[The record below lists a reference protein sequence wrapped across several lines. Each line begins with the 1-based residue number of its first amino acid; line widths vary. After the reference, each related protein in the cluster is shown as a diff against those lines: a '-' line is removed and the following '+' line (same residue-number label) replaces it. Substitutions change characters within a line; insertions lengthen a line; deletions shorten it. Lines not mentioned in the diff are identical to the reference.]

1 MEQNSPQGDR
11 KPRSGSSGNRN
22 RNRNRN
28 RSGGNRQGGNR
39 SGGNRNQQGGRRRRR
54 EPKLTGF
61 QKFLKAITFGIVDP
75 AKKKRKGRKP
85 AAKND
90 RRRIIE
96 DPTTG
101 RLYIGNLSYD
111 LTDEELEAT
120 FTPIGKVVSASVVRH
135 GDSGRS
141 KGFGFVEMGS
151 VEEARA
157 AVSKLNDTDLKGRKL
172 LVSGAKAEKPR
183 KSEGRPPRE
192 GGRGERGERRSREG
206 GERPPRRDGRSR
218 DRGERGRRR
227 SDDRVEK
234 PARQVQPPKIEVV
247 TGPKLLVKNLN
258 KDATEIDIA
267 DLFDGI
273 GEIREKS
280 EVIVEGESTTGELTV
295 EFSEVEAAQRAVEVI
310 DMKFFMGHQLRLKGI
325 EGDAPAES
333 TEKPAEETPAPA
345 EEAPPEPA
353 PAEEVVAEEAPAEE
367 AAPAESV
374 AAEGSSEPSVE
385 ESSEASPEETPEE
398 EKPKED

>member
-1 MEQNSPQGDR
+1 MEPNSSPGDR
-11 KPRSGSSGNRN
+11 QPRSGSSGNRN

-61 QKFLKAITFGIVDP
+61 QKFLKAITFGLVDP
-75 AKKKRKGRKP
+75 AKKKKKGRKP
-85 AAKND
+85 AAKKD

-120 FTPIGKVVSASVVRH
+120 FSPVGKVVSAAIVRH

-183 KSEGRPPRE
+183 TREERPRRD
-192 GGRGERGERRSREG
+192 GGRNERGERRSRDG
-206 GERPPRRDGRSR
+206 GDRPPRREGRSR
-218 DRGERGRRR
+218 DGGGGGRRR
-227 SDDRVEK
+227 SEDRIEK

-247 TGPKLLVKNLN
+247 SGPKLLVSKLN
-258 KDATEIDIA
+258 KDATEVDIA

-280 EVIVEGESTTGELTV
+280 EINVKGDSPTGELMV
-295 EFSEVEAAQRAVEVI
+295 EFTEVEAAQRAVEVI

-325 EGDAPAES
+325 EGC
-333 TEKPAEETPAPA
+333 
-345 EEAPPEPA
+345 EAPPSPEP
-353 PAEEVVAEEAPAEE
+353 VEEAPAEPVEE
-367 AAPAESV
+367 APSEPVEEAPSEPVAETPSEPMEEASAES
-374 AAEGSSEPSVE
+374 ED
-385 ESSEASPEETPEE
+385 PEEKAP
-398 EKPKED
+398 